1 MLAGLR
7 STIHSQDG
15 EDGLLEALFA
25 RIGGKP
31 GYFVEF
37 GAWDGRFNSNT
48 FHLYESLGWTGCYI
62 EGDAERFKD
71 LLGNVDPERIE
82 ALNVFVMPKGGN
94 SLDAIL
100 SGTRCPKEFDVL
112 SIDIDS
118 DDHAIWKGFTGYR
131 PKIVIIEYNPTIPNS
146 SDYVQP
152 PGSHIGNSAGALYK
166 LGRVKGYDL
175 IDATKTNLIFCRTD
189 LLDTFGVTAVDLA
202 TARPDVGHVFFGYD
216 GSVQVTGRM
225 TSHPWTGK
233 SLHTT
238 VTGQEPSL
246 SEIRKL
252 LSRKLRRVMRGLR
265 AKATSRA
272 G

>member
-7 STIHSQDG
+7 RVIHSQDG

-25 RIGGKP
+25 RTGGGP

-37 GAWDGRFNSNT
+37 GAWDGRFKSNT
-48 FHLYESLGWTGCYI
+48 FHLYETLGWKGCYI
-62 EGDAERFKD
+62 EGDPDRFKD
-71 LLGNVDPERIE
+71 LLANVDPQRID
-82 ALNVFVMPKGGN
+82 ARNVFVAPQGGN

-100 SGTRCPKEFDVL
+100 AGTACPKEFDVL

-118 DDHAIWKGFTGYR
+118 DDHAVWSGVADYR

-152 PGSHIGNSAGALYK
+152 IGSYIGNSAGALYK
-166 LGRVKGYDL
+166 LGREKGYDL
-175 IDATKTNLIFCRTD
+175 IDATETNLIFCRTD
-189 LLDTFGVTAVDLA
+189 LLDAFGLTAVDLD
-202 TARPDVGHVFFGYD
+202 TARPDVGHIFFGYD
-216 GSVQVTGRM
+216 GSVRVTGRL
-225 TSHPWTGK
+225 TSNPWTGK

-252 LSRKLRRVMRGLR
+252 LSRKLRRLVRKLR
-265 AKATSRA
+265 ARLIPRA